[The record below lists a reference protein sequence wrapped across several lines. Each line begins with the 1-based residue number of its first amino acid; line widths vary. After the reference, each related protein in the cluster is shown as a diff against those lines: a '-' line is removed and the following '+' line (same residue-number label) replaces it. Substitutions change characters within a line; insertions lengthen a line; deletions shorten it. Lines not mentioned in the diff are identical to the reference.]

1 MLISILI
8 PSISER
14 SDKFKK
20 LIDGL
25 YTQIKD
31 NKLEKKVEILSIVDN
46 RTIPLSQKRNTL
58 QKLATG
64 KYFTHLDDDDELSSD
79 YCKTMVDYI
88 ENNVHVEYEQLPD
101 IIGYDQICYVN
112 GDIFIVKPSL
122 DYDFR
127 LQQSPFNMPLPK
139 VPPAEI
145 KYPKYIRYPW
155 QFLLWNTKRFSK
167 VYRSDSDTNSR
178 EDQNWLKKVT
188 LEYPKS
194 MAYKKDYIGH
204 IYHFED
210 PSKSTCQ

>member
-88 ENNVHVEYEQLPD
+88 ENNVYVEYEQLPD

-127 LQQSPFNMPLPK
+127 LQPAPANMPSEK
-139 VPPAEI
+139 

-155 QFLLWNTKRFSK
+155 QFLLFRRDRFSK
-167 VYRSDSDTNSR
+167 VYRSDSDTNAR

-210 PSKSTCQ
+210 PSQSTCQ